1 MAAIWIDRERCV
13 GCGLCVRACPQGA
26 ASLSGGKACVGEGCI
41 GCGFCLSACPKGAL
55 KRREPDRSGPS
66 EGWRGVL
73 TVAEVRQGE
82 IQPAALELLG
92 KARQLALQLGGAPV
106 SALLLAEEGQ
116 AQAQTLID
124 HGADVVYLR
133 QGPGMNQALEDVWT
147 QAAEQAVR
155 RAKPEIL
162 LFSAT
167 EFGRSLAPRLAARL
181 QTGLTADCTALEID
195 GQTGLLRQT
204 RPAFGGN
211 LMATIQCPAGRPQMA
226 TVRPGTFA
234 LEPPQ
239 ARQGQVETLPET
251 PGQGRVQLLSQ
262 QPAEQSAGIET
273 ADIIVAAGRGIGA
286 QKNMEEVYR
295 LARLLGG
302 QAAVS
307 RPLADAGWAPYERQ
321 VGQTGKTVAPKLYLA
336 FGISGAVQHLA
347 GVGGAETVV
356 AVNSDPEA
364 PIFQSAHYAVV
375 GDCLQVIRRMIR
387 RLEG

>member
-1 MAAIWIDRERCV
+1 
-13 GCGLCVRACPQGA
+13 
-26 ASLSGGKACVGEGCI
+26 
-41 GCGFCLSACPKGAL
+41 
-55 KRREPDRSGPS
+55 
-66 EGWRGVL
+66 
-73 TVAEVRQGE
+73 
-82 IQPAALELLG
+82 
-92 KARQLALQLGGAPV
+92 
-106 SALLLAEEGQ
+106 
-116 AQAQTLID
+116 
-124 HGADVVYLR
+124 
-133 QGPGMNQALEDVWT
+133 
-147 QAAEQAVR
+147 
-155 RAKPEIL
+155 
-162 LFSAT
+162 
-167 EFGRSLAPRLAARL
+167 
-181 QTGLTADCTALEID
+181 
-195 GQTGLLRQT
+195 
-204 RPAFGGN
+204 
-211 LMATIQCPAGRPQMA
+211 MA

-234 LEPPQ
+234 SEPPQ